1 MEVWHLSKIVPLACD
16 MNSTRVHFSCIH
28 PRAVRVFHPIPRYQ
42 LQDDIRYSFNRYECI
57 TGKMSHQVRVL
68 REERGFD
75 YARADSIH
83 THTFSEELFSNA
95 AGEADDGVWNFVSMS
110 VKKYTV

>member
-1 MEVWHLSKIVPLACD
+1 MKFGHLSKIVPLARD
-16 MNSTRVHFSCIH
+16 MNSTGVHFSCIH
-28 PRAVRVFHPIPRYQ
+28 PRAVRIFHPIPRYQ

-83 THTFSEELFSNA
+83 THTFSEELFSDA
-95 AGEADDGVWNFVSMS
+95 AGEADDGV
-110 VKKYTV
+110 